1 VKHYSFYMLKSIT
14 SEFEPDQLDVV
25 LSQFVNS
32 TLNATCIVI
41 LSEVEIDRGDL
52 RAWLEN

>member
-1 VKHYSFYMLKSIT
+1 MKHYSFYMLKSIT
-14 SEFEPDQLDVV
+14 TEFEPDQLDVV

-41 LSEVEIDRGDL
+41 LSELEIDRGDL
-52 RAWLEN
+52 RSWLEN

>member
-14 SEFEPDQLDVV
+14 AEFEPDQLDVV

-41 LSEVEIDRGDL
+41 LSELELDKGKL